1 MTEKFSCF
9 FGVHKTVNL
18 SKRRVNFIL
27 GKRNWVKYCTKKTFK
42 SLKVVLIGFSVITI
56 TAVIKYKPVY
66 AVTLAGKTIGY
77 VADKEKTEQK
87 VKDYINDKSGNIAFR
102 VAADLPEYD
111 FIFVDRKEKD
121 AEQDVLLAVQNA
133 TETTYQTYAIT
144 LDGEKKVEVSS
155 EEEANQIVE
164 KIKEGVDE
172 KVGMKLGIEKV
183 YSTTLAVTSKEEAE
197 SKLNEI
203 KTEKVNAYETKKAEE
218 AKKAQLAKA
227 AARSKAFA
235 STTTLAATGEISGMS
250 LSIPVSGSISS
261 RFGERSSS
269 RSSVHTGL
277 DIAAPMGTG
286 VRAISEG
293 TVVFAAYN
301 GSYGNLIKVDHG
313 NGVQSWYAHC
323 SAIYVGV
330 GQTVSS
336 ATTIAAVGSTGNSTG
351 PHLHLEIRVGGS
363 PVNPQNY
370 LYR

>member
-1 MTEKFSCF
+1 M
-9 FGVHKTVNL
+9 
-18 SKRRVNFIL
+18 NFIL

-56 TAVIKYKPVY
+56 AAVIKYKPVY

-77 VADKEKTEQK
+77 VADKEQTEQK
-87 VKDYINDKSGNIAFR
+87 VKDYLNDKSGNVAFR
-102 VAADLPEYD
+102 VASNLPEYE
-111 FIFVDRKEKD
+111 FIFVDRNEKD
-121 AEQDVLLAVQNA
+121 AENDVLLAVENE
-133 TETTYQTYAIT
+133 TETTYQTYAIV
-144 LDGEKKVEVSS
+144 LDGEKKAEVAT

-164 KIKEGVDE
+164 DIKKDVDE
-172 KVGMKLGIEKV
+172 KVGMTLGIEKQ
-183 YSTTLAVTSKEEAE
+183 YTTTLALESKEDVETE
-197 SKLNEI
+197 LNAI
-203 KTEKVNAYETKKAEE
+203 KEEKVSAYEAKKAEE
-218 AKKAQLAKA
+218 AKKAALAKA
-227 AARSKAFA
+227 AAMSKAYT

-277 DIAAPMGTG
+277 DISAPMGTG
-286 VRAISEG
+286 VRAIAEG

-330 GQTVSS
+330 GQTVSPS
-336 ATTIAAVGSTGNSTG
+336 TTIAAVGSTGNSTG

>member
-1 MTEKFSCF
+1 M
-9 FGVHKTVNL
+9 
-18 SKRRVNFIL
+18 NFIL

-56 TAVIKYKPVY
+56 AAVIKYKPVY
-66 AVTLAGKTIGY
+66 AVTLSGKTIGY
-77 VADKEKTEQK
+77 VADKEQTEQK
-87 VKDYINDKSGNIAFR
+87 VKDYLNDKSGNVAFR
-102 VAADLPEYD
+102 VAANLPEYE
-111 FIFVDRKEKD
+111 FIFVDRSEKD
-121 AEQDVLLAVQNA
+121 AEEDVLLAVENE
-133 TETTYQTYAIT
+133 TETTYQTYAIV
-144 LDGEKKVEVSS
+144 LDGEKKAEVAT

-164 KIKEGVDE
+164 DIKKDVDE
-172 KVGMKLGIEKV
+172 KVGMTLGIEKQ
-183 YSTTLAVTSKEEAE
+183 YTTTLALESKEQAE
-197 SKLNEI
+197 TELNEI
-203 KTEKVNAYETKKAEE
+203 KNQKVSEYEAKKAEE
-218 AKKAQLAKA
+218 AKKAALAKA
-227 AARSKAFA
+227 AAMSKAYT

-313 NGVQSWYAHC
+313 NGIQSWYAHC
-323 SAIYVGV
+323 SAIYVSV
-330 GQTVSS
+330 GQNVGPS
-336 ATTIAAVGSTGNSTG
+336 TTIAAVGSTGNSTG